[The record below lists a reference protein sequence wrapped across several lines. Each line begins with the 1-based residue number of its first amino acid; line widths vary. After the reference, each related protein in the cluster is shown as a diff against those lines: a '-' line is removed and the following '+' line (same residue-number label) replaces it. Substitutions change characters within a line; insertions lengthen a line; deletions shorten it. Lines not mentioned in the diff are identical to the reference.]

1 MPSYKELFMEEYS
14 DVYEKMGINI
24 KHNPQVEQ
32 FKLYCGNLSRRAVR
46 EFKNGVKNEAMNK
59 FEKALTYYEAAKEKF
74 KRLLKEVDK
83 RIGDEDILSWT
94 VRLISS
100 AQSVFS
106 AASNALSVAKADFKT
121 DEVTKENVK
130 NTIQSMIDACDDGIR
145 RCKSG
150 LKESKNKKEK

>member
-46 EFKNGVKNEAMNK
+46 EFKNGVKNEAMDK

-106 AASNALSVAKADFKT
+106 AATNALSVAKADFDM

-130 NTIQSMIDACDDGIR
+130 GTIQNMISACDKGIA
-145 RCKSG
+145 RCKQG
-150 LKESKNKKEK
+150 LRESKRKEK